1 MLESAFDATANP
13 LSNVSTTVYESLFHT
28 PRLLSGLITFRLI
41 RGPFYNSV
49 GLECLFVVRSE

>member
-41 RGPFYNSV
+41 RGPLYKAL
-49 GLECLFVVRSE
+49 GGLFVCR